1 MCQRLA
7 LSLRTLDQVLRI
19 RRKRRDPIVGSD
31 LPTWMRPN
39 RRCQI
44 GATQISFNDRVR
56 PRAACESSG
65 KPTFDDGATDVQHMS
80 GPVSP
85 TSALR
90 RTTTSTSLARR
101 RRSTTEAFQGQP
113 AVVRSLYY

>member
-1 MCQRLA
+1 MRLLQQVMCQRLA
-7 LSLRTLDQVLRI
+7 LSLRTLNQELRI

-56 PRAACESSG
+56 P
-65 KPTFDDGATDVQHMS
+65 TTDS
-80 GPVSP
+80 RDS
-85 TSALR
+85 R
-90 RTTTSTSLARR
+90 
-101 RRSTTEAFQGQP
+101 
-113 AVVRSLYY
+113 